1 MQQFPDDHR
10 GHTIFAHASGP
21 ANGPWVA
28 SYSAWKIEPNNSYR
42 AVVQGTLPGVFQ
54 STQDA
59 QAAAV
64 AEAKSRLDAVL
75 DSKQ

>member
-21 ANGPWVA
+21 TVGPWVA

-42 AVVQGTLPGVFQ
+42 AVVQGTVPGVFP
-54 STQDA
+54 STDGA
-59 QAAAV
+59 QAAATI
-64 AEAKSRLDAVL
+64 EAKSRLDALL
-75 DSKQ
+75 DAK